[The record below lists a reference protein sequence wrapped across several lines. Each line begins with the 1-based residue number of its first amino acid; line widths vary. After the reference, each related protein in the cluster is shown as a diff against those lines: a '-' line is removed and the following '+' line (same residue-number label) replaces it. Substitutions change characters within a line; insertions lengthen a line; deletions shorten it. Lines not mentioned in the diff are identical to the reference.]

1 MEEPEEKKSEEVE
14 FVIDAV
20 FDGGLELIFEVF
32 GEIISG
38 VTDGL

>member
-1 MEEPEEKKSEEVE
+1 MEEPEEKKLEKVD
-14 FVIDAV
+14 FVLEAV